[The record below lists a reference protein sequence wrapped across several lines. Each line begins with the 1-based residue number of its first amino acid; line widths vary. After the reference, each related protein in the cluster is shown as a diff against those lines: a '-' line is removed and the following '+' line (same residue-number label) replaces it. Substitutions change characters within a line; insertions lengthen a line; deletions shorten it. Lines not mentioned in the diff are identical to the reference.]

1 MHETLILQLLILL
14 AVANGTPVIAK
25 LLLGDKF
32 AASLDGGAP
41 FGDGRPWF
49 GPSKTIRGFVL
60 AVLATTCAAALL
72 GLGWKMGVL
81 VGTMA
86 MAGDLLS
93 SFVKRRLGLVPSSQ
107 ALASIRSL
115 NPCFPSLQPVCFF
128 RLPRSMSPLPQCC
141 SLPAGFFCRGSSTSG
156 MCATGPIS
164 SADADDAA

>member
-49 GPSKTIRGFVL
+49 GPSKTIRGFIL
-60 AVLATTCAAALL
+60 AVLATTCAAVLL

-81 VGTMA
+81 VGTIA
-86 MAGDLLS
+86 MAVDLLS
-93 SFVKRRLGLVPSSQ
+93 SFVKRRLGLAPSSQ
-107 ALASIRSL
+107 AIGLDQIPESLFPLLAACL
-115 NPCFPSLQPVCFF
+115 LLPLTALDVAVATMLFF
-128 RLPRSMSPLPQCC
+128 AGGLLLSRLLYKWHVRDRPY
-141 SLPAGFFCRGSSTSG
+141 
-156 MCATGPIS
+156 
-164 SADADDAA
+164 

>member
-49 GPSKTIRGFVL
+49 GPSKTLRGFVL
-60 AVLATTCAAALL
+60 AVLATTGAAVLL
-72 GLGWKMGVL
+72 GLGVL

-93 SFVKRRLGLVPSSQ
+93 SFVKRRLGLAPSSQ
-107 ALASIRSL
+107 AIGLDQIPESLFPLLAACL
-115 NPCFPSLQPVCFF
+115 LLPLTALDVTVATMLFF
-128 RLPRSMSPLPQCC
+128 AGGLLLSRLLYKWHVRDRPY
-141 SLPAGFFCRGSSTSG
+141 
-156 MCATGPIS
+156 
-164 SADADDAA
+164 